1 MKTLLVVY
9 DNDTYMSYFPI
20 GTAYIAAVLR
30 QKGYEVERY
39 NQDVWHYPN
48 EHLTKYLK
56 ENHFDAV

>member
-1 MKTLLVVY
+1 
-9 DNDTYMSYFPI
+9 MSNFPL

-56 ENHFDAV
+56 KNHFDVVGVKVSGGY